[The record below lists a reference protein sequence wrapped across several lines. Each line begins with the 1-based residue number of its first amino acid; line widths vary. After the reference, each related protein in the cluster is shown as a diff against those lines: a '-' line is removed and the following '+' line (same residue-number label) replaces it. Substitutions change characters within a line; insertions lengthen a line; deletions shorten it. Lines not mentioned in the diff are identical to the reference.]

1 MPELSIT
8 IKGKTTED
16 LEYTLDEVK
25 KWVSQGFLLGKNGND
40 SAEYVFSVTGRE
52 EEENDDDT

>member
-1 MPELSIT
+1 MLELSIT

-25 KWVSQGFLLGKNGND
+25 KWVSQGFLLGRDSND
-40 SAEYVFSVTGRE
+40 SAEFCFSVTGE
-52 EEENDDDT
+52 EEDDEDCA

>member
-1 MPELSIT
+1 MLELSIT

-25 KWVSQGFLLGKNGND
+25 KWVSQGFRLGRDDND
-40 SAEYVFSVTGRE
+40 FASYVYAVTE
-52 EEENDDDT
+52 EEENDDDA